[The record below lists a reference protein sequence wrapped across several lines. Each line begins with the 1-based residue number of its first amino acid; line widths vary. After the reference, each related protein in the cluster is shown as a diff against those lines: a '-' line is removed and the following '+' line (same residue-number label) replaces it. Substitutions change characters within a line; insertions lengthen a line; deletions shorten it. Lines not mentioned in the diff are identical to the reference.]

1 MKIWFGVVTL
11 IFILVTT
18 IIIYNKQK
26 SIRNVIWNVV
36 LSIVVGTSLYIG
48 HRATQGWTILYT
60 GHGVTQGWTILI
72 CSSIIGAC
80 LLISVIHAFNKLLL
94 SDKVYESIGENRK
107 PKSFGNG
114 YWH

>member
-1 MKIWFGVVTL
+1 MNIWLGVVTL
-11 IFILVTT
+11 IFILVTA
-18 IIIYNKQK
+18 IIIYIKQK
-26 SIRNVIWNVV
+26 NIRNVIWNIV

-48 HRATQGWTILYT
+48 HGATQVWA
-60 GHGVTQGWTILI
+60 ILI

-80 LLISVIHAFNKLLL
+80 LLISAIHAYNKLFT
-94 SDKVYESIGENRK
+94 SGKVYESMGENRK

>member
-1 MKIWFGVVTL
+1 MSIWLGVVTL

-18 IIIYNKQK
+18 IIIYIKRK
-26 SIRNVIWNVV
+26 KIGNVIWNLL

-48 HRATQGWTILYT
+48 HGATQVWA
-60 GHGVTQGWTILI
+60 ILI
-72 CSSIIGAC
+72 CSIIIGAC
-80 LLISVIHAFNKLLL
+80 LLISIIHAFNKLLI
-94 SDKVYESIGENRK
+94 SGKVYESIGENRK